1 MLIMSDVVGH
11 FTEFPPRPGSH
22 SQHAGRD
29 PEWKGMTYRKV
40 EIHLLFVLNICYEDI
55 FLQM

>member
-29 PEWKGMTYRKV
+29 PEWKGMTYRRSGNSSTFCAQY
-40 EIHLLFVLNICYEDI
+40 LL
-55 FLQM
+55 